1 MLRHPLCTLLLAL
14 PLHTCVALA
23 QPAAPAAAQPV
34 VEQAPL
40 PARTARTVAS
50 LATEEQNRLTKWIQ
64 SALSALEA
72 PPSDNAKAVAALQEG
87 EGLLTGQSAD
97 VIEAW
102 GAYGMLGRRLNNAD
116 AQSKALNNLMA
127 LGADRSQVQGL
138 RDLVAVLQASAP
150 KPAPV
155 TAPSATPA
163 PAAQPQPTPAQ
174 PAEDPALARRTARKA
189 LLDGLKALPRD
200 DANRASLDA
209 LTAMVERAA
218 AADRTLTRV
227 QERTLVLI
235 VQQLEQAADET
246 VKTEK
251 QAELVTALANALATA
266 PENPRHWA
274 LLIQVAKDMPDDQ
287 TLTLDLGEQHKF
299 TATGGMLVRGGVA
312 CLELLGAENSEDNAV
327 VDGLVAGRLAVTAA
341 ERAAAQRAV
350 AAAAAAA
357 EAERAAAEQRRL
369 AAIQQRWAGDWSG
382 SKSHKFFGDSTATV
396 TMTASFRIISQSTVD
411 TAIALRGTGTGADGS
426 FSHSFTLNGNI
437 PGKSSEVTTSSRD
450 YINQYQPEKYFKIRT
465 DQENV
470 VSSQNMEF
478 SGDFIR
484 VDYTMKVHV
493 SHSDTND
500 PTFRQEFS
508 KFGSYLFDMSDKGDA
523 LHVRHF
529 VNDGSDVISSEEI
542 RKRVQPEFTLRR
554 VTK

>member
-72 PPSDNAKAVAALQEG
+72 PPSDNAKALAALQEG

-102 GAYGMLGRRLNNAD
+102 GAYGMLGQRLNNAD

-138 RDLVAVLQASAP
+138 RDLVAVLQASAT

-274 LLIQVAKDMPDDQ
+274 LLIQVAKDMADDQ

-327 VDGLVAGRLAVTAA
+327 VDGLVAGRLALSAA
-341 ERAAAQRAV
+341 ERAATQRL
-350 AAAAAAA
+350 AA
-357 EAERAAAEQRRL
+357 EAERAAAQQLRL
-369 AAIQQRWAGDWSG
+369 AQIRQWWEGNWIMSASIEHLVLIPNGMSLQG
-382 SKSHKFFGDSTATV
+382 SVLF
-396 TMTASFRIISQSTVD
+396 TVD
-411 TAIALRGTGTGADGS
+411 EQGAISMSINAHGEEKSRTQWGRRYETSLQLVVPGTSTITQVLS
-426 FSHSFTLNGNI
+426 NLEPI
-437 PGKSSEVTTSSRD
+437 PG
-450 YINQYQPEKYFKIRT
+450 EKNSYK
-465 DQENV
+465 N
-470 VSSQNMEF
+470 
-478 SGDFIR
+478 R
-484 VDYTMKVHV
+484 VDIQSRVIREQIDGLGRSVRVDCAHLETMVL
-493 SHSDTND
+493 ND
-500 PTFRQEFS
+500 GDLAQSRSTRN
-508 KFGSYLFDMSDKGDA
+508 GVMTYLFDLSEAGDA
-523 LHVRHF
+523 ITVRRLE
-529 VNDGSDVISSEEI
+529 SDNHEAIEAEEI
-542 RKRVQPEFTLRR
+542 RKLARSFGTLQRKPR
-554 VTK
+554 